1 MLGFGKNKIIK
12 DSTFRCTFLHFV
24 LCSLNRTVGFAEGR
38 MRLNNKNKTHFI
50 LYCVHLIVPLASPKV
65 GCAST
70 IKIKLILFCIVFG
83 FHYLCKKIG

>member
-50 LYCVHLIVPLASPKV
+50 LYCVRLSLPLQKNKMNY
-65 GCAST
+65 G
-70 IKIKLILFCIVFG
+70 
-83 FHYLCKKIG
+83 